1 MGRPLVFRPKNTTR
15 SKRKKNMKKGG
26 DRSLR
31 TNSAI
36 YSTFDITVDS
46 LPQSLYVTIDGNYT
60 FVIIELEG
68 TIYAL
73 TIGWYGDYYKLSGFL
88 SDGEKL
94 TYSGNKLNNSKKTIL
109 LTTTTIGGDAEIVTS
124 NTVRQKLSNWK
135 QFEYIKSEAPILA
148 IDLALDAAD
157 KTGSCAIS

>member
-31 TNSAI
+31 TNSAFH
-36 YSTFDITVDS
+36 STFDITVDS

-60 FVIIELEG
+60 FVIIELKG

-94 TYSGNKLNNSKKTIL
+94 TYSGNKLDNSKKTIL
-109 LTTTTIGGDAEIVTS
+109 LTTIEGGAERVTS
-124 NTVRQKLSNWK
+124 NNLRQELSNWK
-135 QFEYIKSEAPILA
+135 QFEYIKSAAPIVA
-148 IDLALDAAD
+148 IDLALNAAD